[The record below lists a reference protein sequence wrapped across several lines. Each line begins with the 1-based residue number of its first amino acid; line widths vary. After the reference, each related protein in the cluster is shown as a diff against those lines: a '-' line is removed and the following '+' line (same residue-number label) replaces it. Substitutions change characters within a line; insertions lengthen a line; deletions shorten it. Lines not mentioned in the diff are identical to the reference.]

1 MTTLVT
7 PKPNTALALSADEY
21 ELVRASV
28 TGLLEVV
35 PQFAAVMARHLH
47 EEIPALGGVDD
58 DDAVEATRRS
68 CEANM
73 REMFSMLRA
82 GLPASAHETPADAL
96 EYARFMRRRG
106 VGLAAVLRAYEI
118 ALVMFQPVV
127 AAEFERHV
135 RERSRVD
142 AILAAVSR
150 FVVAYL
156 ERVTGRLAAEY
167 DSPRQK
173 WLPDADDAVW
183 RRPATG
189 NAAEA
194 FVAEHIARPDRADPT
209 APLSGAYAHAERVL
223 DEFCKVF
230 EEAARDNRMSESL
243 ALADT
248 TVRITLADEDTLGI
262 TLLLDRTPVELDGD
276 ADGEVQIAISSA
288 DLERVWSEDFNLA
301 MAIARGRVRA
311 RGPVRQFLRVESRA
325 KTPEQPVVRGRDHQL
340 AATCCEHLV
349 RRDQR
354 EGGAVA
360 RG

>member
-1 MTTLVT
+1 GAQC
-7 PKPNTALALSADEY
+7 TA
-21 ELVRASV
+21 
-28 TGLLEVV
+28 V
-35 PQFAAVMARHLH
+35 PAARQH
-47 EEIPALGGVDD
+47 EESRALGGVDD

-96 EYARFMRRRG
+96 DYARFMRRRG

-156 ERVTGRLAAEY
+156 ERVTGHLAAEY

-189 NAAEA
+189 TASAA
-194 FVAEHIARPDRADPT
+194 FVAE
-209 APLSGAYAHAERVL
+209 
-223 DEFCKVF
+223 
-230 EEAARDNRMSESL
+230 
-243 ALADT
+243 
-248 TVRITLADEDTLGI
+248 
-262 TLLLDRTPVELDGD
+262 
-276 ADGEVQIAISSA
+276 
-288 DLERVWSEDFNLA
+288 
-301 MAIARGRVRA
+301 
-311 RGPVRQFLRVESRA
+311 
-325 KTPEQPVVRGRDHQL
+325 
-340 AATCCEHLV
+340 
-349 RRDQR
+349 
-354 EGGAVA
+354 
-360 RG
+360 

>member
-35 PQFAAVMARHLH
+35 PQFTAVMARHLH

-96 EYARFMRRRG
+96 DYARFMRRRG

-167 DSPRQK
+167 
-173 WLPDADDAVW
+173 
-183 RRPATG
+183 
-189 NAAEA
+189 
-194 FVAEHIARPDRADPT
+194 
-209 APLSGAYAHAERVL
+209 
-223 DEFCKVF
+223 
-230 EEAARDNRMSESL
+230 
-243 ALADT
+243 
-248 TVRITLADEDTLGI
+248 
-262 TLLLDRTPVELDGD
+262 
-276 ADGEVQIAISSA
+276 
-288 DLERVWSEDFNLA
+288 
-301 MAIARGRVRA
+301 
-311 RGPVRQFLRVESRA
+311 
-325 KTPEQPVVRGRDHQL
+325 
-340 AATCCEHLV
+340 
-349 RRDQR
+349 
-354 EGGAVA
+354 
-360 RG
+360 